1 MRTIGKAGMRKAAI
15 EVAWRLRAIRKA
27 RGLNTMTFGKRL
39 KMSQAQVSRIETGLQ
54 GLRSAVIVRACSVL
68 QVSPAALF
76 IERPLAKALLK
87 SPLGR
92 KIPGL
97 QYVV

>member
-15 EVAWRLRAIRKA
+15 EIARRLRVIRKV
-27 RGLNTMTFGKRL
+27 RGLTTTTFGRRL
-39 KMSQAQVSRIETGLQ
+39 KMCQAQVSRIETGLQ

-68 QVSPAALF
+68 QVSPTVLF
-76 IERPLAKALLK
+76 IERPLARALLN
-87 SPLGR
+87 SPLGK

-97 QYVV
+97 KYVV